1 MHYLDYSVLAAYFV
15 LLQLVGF
22 AASKRKSSAAD
33 FLSGSH
39 ALPWWVVAAS
49 IVAAETSSL
58 TFISIPGL
66 AYTGNLMFMQLA
78 FGYVIGRIVVAFVL
92 LPAYFRGN
100 IETVYAFL
108 EQRFSVNMRRLAAVL
123 FQITRLLGTGV
134 RLYATA
140 LPLSLI
146 SGWSITTSILVFT
159 LVTLPYTFFGG
170 LRAAM
175 WVEFIQSGVY
185 LLGAFAAVL
194 VLQLSGVP
202 LFSAPTEKFLF
213 LATGF
218 ENGWQSFFTQPFHLA
233 AGIIGGAFLAVSSHG
248 TDQLIVQK
256 SLACRNLKDSQ
267 KAMITSGILVDLQF
281 LLFLIIGVWLFAFF
295 KGAAFAT
302 PDAVFPTFIIKHLPA
317 GLMGLVLAAIFA
329 TGQSTLSATLSSLA
343 SSTMMDLLPNYGS
356 TALTTGGSTVRTT
369 GGSSDTVAETATRE
383 KKRLR
388 LSRLLTILW
397 AAAIMLI
404 ALLFTDQ
411 KSPVVVIALK
421 LASILA
427 GGVVGLYVLAF
438 WRTGQVSAFAGF
450 LTSAIGMAL
459 LAVLT
464 PLAWTWFVP
473 AGFLICIGAAGLVAF
488 LARLSAAS
496 EPVR

>member
-78 FGYVIGRIVVAFVL
+78 FGYVIGRIVVAFLL

-256 SLACRNLKDSQ
+256 SLACRNVKDSQ

-343 SSTMMDLLPNYGS
+343 SSTMMDLLPNY
-356 TALTTGGSTVRTT
+356 
-369 GGSSDTVAETATRE
+369 GSSDTVAETATRE

>member
-202 LFSAPTEKFLF
+202 LFSAPTEKF
-213 LATGF
+213 
-218 ENGWQSFFTQPFHLA
+218 
-233 AGIIGGAFLAVSSHG
+233 
-248 TDQLIVQK
+248 
-256 SLACRNLKDSQ
+256 
-267 KAMITSGILVDLQF
+267 
-281 LLFLIIGVWLFAFF
+281 
-295 KGAAFAT
+295 
-302 PDAVFPTFIIKHLPA
+302 
-317 GLMGLVLAAIFA
+317 
-329 TGQSTLSATLSSLA
+329 
-343 SSTMMDLLPNYGS
+343 
-356 TALTTGGSTVRTT
+356 
-369 GGSSDTVAETATRE
+369 
-383 KKRLR
+383 
-388 LSRLLTILW
+388 
-397 AAAIMLI
+397 
-404 ALLFTDQ
+404 
-411 KSPVVVIALK
+411 
-421 LASILA
+421 
-427 GGVVGLYVLAF
+427 YVY
-438 WRTGQVSAFAGF
+438 RDRS
-450 LTSAIGMAL
+450 
-459 LAVLT
+459 
-464 PLAWTWFVP
+464 
-473 AGFLICIGAAGLVAF
+473 
-488 LARLSAAS
+488 
-496 EPVR
+496 